1 MKKIQF
7 LAVATLVSTILG
19 GVAVSAAE
27 PGKGPQDLDTTT
39 HVKFVQDDNGGEG
52 GGTVEPPKGPEGGGE
67 VIVPSP
73 GGNQPSEKAPLMI
86 NFAPNFEFGEVKIQ
100 SKTIAVPAENQI
112 TDVDGKDVAHFAE
125 VLDNRGTHEG
135 WNLTVTTTDFK
146 SAEGEDATTLDD
158 ASISLTNVTAKGE
171 SEGKA
176 NVESNQTIN
185 FPQTDVTVMTA
196 EAKAGEGSWAAN
208 FGSAAT
214 LIEKEDKIVN
224 PDVKLNI
231 SAKDMAKVSA
241 VDYTATLTWN
251 LTGNSVYAVAAT
263 PAV

>member
-7 LAVATLVSTILG
+7 LAVTTLVSTILG

-27 PGKGPQDLDTTT
+27 PGKGPQDLDTIT
-39 HVKFVQDDNGGEG
+39 HVKFIQDDNGGEG

-67 VIVPSP
+67 IEPGP

-100 SKTIAVPAENQI
+100 AKTIAVPAESQI
-112 TDVDGKDVAHFAE
+112 KDVDGKDVAHFAE

-135 WNLTVTTTDFK
+135 WNLSLTTTDFK
-146 SAEGEDATTLDD
+146 STEGEDATTLDD

-171 SEGKA
+171 SEGQA
-176 NVESNQTIN
+176 NVESTQTIN

-196 EAKAGEGSWAAN
+196 AAKAGEGSWAAN

-214 LIEKEDKIVN
+214 LTTNEGTTVN
-224 PDVKLNI
+224 PDVQLNI

-251 LTGNSVYAVAAT
+251 LTGNTTASDAAT
-263 PAV
+263 PSV

>member
-1 MKKIQF
+1 MKKVQF

-27 PGKGPQDLDTTT
+27 AGKGPQDLDTTT

-52 GGTVEPPKGPEGGGE
+52 GGTVEPPEGPEGGGE
-67 VIVPSP
+67 IEPGP

-100 SKTIAVPAENQI
+100 AKTIAVPAESQI
-112 TDVDGKDVAHFAE
+112 KDVDGNDVAHFAE

-135 WNLTVTTTDFK
+135 WNLSLTTTDFK
-146 SAEGEDATTLDD
+146 NAEEDSTLSD
-158 ASISLTNVTAKGE
+158 ASISLSNVTSKGA

-176 NVESNQTIN
+176 VVESSQTIA
-185 FPQTDVTVMTA
+185 FPQTDVTVMSA
-196 EAKAGEGSWAAN
+196 AAKAGEGSWVAN
-208 FGSAAT
+208 FGSAST
-214 LIEKEDKIVN
+214 LAKQEDKTVN
-224 PDVKLNI
+224 PNVQLNI

-251 LTGNSVYAVAAT
+251 LTGNTTASDAAT
-263 PAV
+263 PSV